1 MNIESQFQH
10 AMHASGIK
18 SDAQV
23 VADGKLCRFH
33 IDGDRPGTKNGWA
46 VLHPGTHPAGAFG
59 SNKTGASGKWRA
71 AGASAPI
78 TNSAR
83 AAMDAQ
89 RAAHQQAA
97 EARQQQTATTA
108 ARFVT
113 PLPTANPAFPYL
125 VKKGVRPHGILQ
137 SGDLLVIPIRDIS
150 GTITSLQTITSE
162 GEKRFLFG
170 GKITGG
176 FFVIGEPLT
185 SHSTHAIVTEG
196 FATGATLRECGGAV
210 GSTVVVAFNAGN
222 LLSVAKAIRAA
233 FPAIEMAIAADWDGA
248 PAGGIGVE
256 KATQAA
262 DSVCAELWV
271 PLIPD
276 GMNADK
282 ADFNDIAVWQQQQQ
296 RRVA

>member
-23 VADGKLCRFH
+23 FADGKLHRFH

-46 VLHPGTHPAGAFG
+46 VLHPGTHPAGAYG
-59 SNKTGASGKWRA
+59 SNKTGTSGKWRA

-89 RAAHQQAA
+89 RAAHQQAV

-108 ARFVT
+108 AHFVAS
-113 PLPTANPAFPYL
+113 LPKANPAHPYL

-150 GTITSLQTITSE
+150 GTITSFQTITSE
-162 GEKRFLFG
+162 GEKKFLYG
-170 GKITGG
+170 GRVSGCYFTL
-176 FFVIGEPLT
+176 GESLT
-185 SHSTHAIVTEG
+185 AHSTHAVICEG
-196 FATGATLRECGGAV
+196 VVTGASLFECGGAS
-210 GSTVVVAFNAGN
+210 GLTIIVAFNAGN
-222 LLSVAKAIRAA
+222 LMAVATTIKAA
-233 FPAIEMAIAADWDGA
+233 FPNIELAIAADWDGA
-248 PAGGIGVE
+248 PDGGIGVL

-262 DSVCAELWV
+262 DAVGAELWT

-276 GMNADK
+276 AMGVDK
-282 ADFNDIAVWQQQQQ
+282 ADFNDVHQWQREQ
-296 RRVA
+296 RRGA

>member
-23 VADGKLCRFH
+23 FADGKLHRFH

-46 VLHPGTHPAGAFG
+46 VLHPGTHPAGAYG
-59 SNKTGASGKWRA
+59 SNKTGTSGKWRA

-89 RAAHQQAA
+89 RAAHQQAV

-108 ARFVT
+108 AHFVAS
-113 PLPTANPAFPYL
+113 LPKANPAHPYL

-137 SGDLLVIPIRDIS
+137 SGDLLVIPISDVS
-150 GTITSLQTITSE
+150 GTITSYQTITRD
-162 GEKRFLFG
+162 GEKRFLFN

-176 FFVIGEPLT
+176 FFVIGDPLT
-185 SHSTHAIVTEG
+185 SHSTHVIIAEG
-196 FATGATLRECGGAV
+196 FATGATLRECGGAM
-210 GSTVVVAFNAGN
+210 GSTVIVAFNAGN
-222 LLSVAKAIRAA
+222 LLSVANAIRGA
-233 FPAIEMAIAADWDGA
+233 FPALEMAIAADWDGS

-256 KATQAA
+256 KAKQAA
-262 DSVCAELWV
+262 NSAGAELWV

-282 ADFNDIAVWQQQQQ
+282 ADFNDIKMWQQQ

>member
-1 MNIESQFQH
+1 MNTESQFQH

-18 SDAQV
+18 TTAQI
-23 VADGKLCRFH
+23 VADGKLHRFH
-33 IDGDRPGTKNGWA
+33 IYGDRPGTKNGWA
-46 VLHPGTHPAGAFG
+46 VIYPGTHPAGAYG
-59 SNKTGASGKWRA
+59 SNKTGISAKWR

-89 RAAHQQAA
+89 RAAHQRAA
-97 EARQQQTATTA
+97 EVRHQQTARTA
-108 ARFVT
+108 ARFVAS
-113 PLPTANPAFPYL
+113 LPTANPAHPYL
-125 VKKGVRPHGILQ
+125 VKKGVRPHGVLQ
-137 SGDLLVIPIRDIS
+137 SGDLLVIPISDVS
-150 GTITSLQTITSE
+150 GTITSYQTINSE
-162 GEKRFLFG
+162 GEKRFAFG

-176 FFVIGEPLT
+176 FFVIGDPLT
-185 SHSTHAIVTEG
+185 SNSTHAVLTEG
-196 FATGATLRECGGAV
+196 FGTGATLRECGGAMD
-210 GSTVVVAFNAGN
+210 STVVVAFNAGN

-233 FPAIEMAIAADWDGA
+233 FPALEMAIAADWDGA

-262 DSVCAELWV
+262 DSVGAELWV

-282 ADFNDIAVWQQQQQ
+282 ADFNDIAMWQQQQ

>member
-1 MNIESQFQH
+1 MNVEQQFQH
-10 AMHASGIK
+10 AMHASGIQ
-18 SDAQV
+18 SAAQV
-23 VADGKLCRFH
+23 VADGKLHRFH
-33 IDGDRPGTKNGWA
+33 IEGDRPGTKNGWA
-46 VLHPGTHPAGAFG
+46 VLHPGTHPAGAYG
-59 SNKTGASGKWRA
+59 SNKTGTSAKWRA

-108 ARFVT
+108 ARYVAS
-113 PLPTANPAFPYL
+113 LPTANPAHPYL

-137 SGDLLVIPIRDIS
+137 SGDLLVIPISDVS
-150 GTITSLQTITSE
+150 GTITSYQTINCE
-162 GEKRFLFG
+162 GEKRFAFG

-176 FFVIGEPLT
+176 FFVIGDPVT
-185 SHSTHAIVTEG
+185 SHSTHAVLTEG
-196 FATGATLRECGGAV
+196 FGTGATLRECGGAV
-210 GSTVVVAFNAGN
+210 GSTVVVGFNAGN

-233 FPAIEMAIAADWDGA
+233 FPALEMAIAADWDGA

-262 DSVCAELWV
+262 NSVGAELWV

-276 GMNADK
+276 GMNAGK
-282 ADFNDIAVWQQQQQ
+282 ADFNDIAIWQQQQ